1 MSQSCE
7 KSIANGLTNGNTDP
21 TNTDPTN
28 KAVNVFKVDN
38 K

>member
-1 MSQSCE
+1 MTQSCE

-21 TNTDPTN
+21 TN